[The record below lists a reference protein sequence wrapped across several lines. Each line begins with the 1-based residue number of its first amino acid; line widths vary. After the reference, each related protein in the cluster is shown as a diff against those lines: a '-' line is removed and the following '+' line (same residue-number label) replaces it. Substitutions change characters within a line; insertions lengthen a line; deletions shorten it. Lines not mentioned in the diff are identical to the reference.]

1 MRGRVLIALLLF
13 FPTALWLWGSEE
25 GVRHS
30 GGSLDM
36 IGKVVNFLILF
47 GGLGFI
53 LFKPV
58 RAILAGRQAEARRKL
73 DDAQE
78 KVRQAEERLRQA
90 RERLSGLDA
99 ELKSLQT
106 AAAEEG
112 RAEQERIREVARREA
127 DRIKRLTEQDMEA
140 QVRSGLGELKR
151 YAAGL
156 AAERAL
162 DRIKKRLTPEIQA
175 GLIDRAIEELSK
187 NDQTGSDSK
196 VRPRAH

>member
-58 RAILAGRQAEARRKL
+58 RTILAGRQAEARRKL
-73 DDAQE
+73 EDAQE

-162 DRIKKRLTPEIQA
+162 ARIKKRLTPEIQA

>member
-1 MRGRVLIALLLF
+1 MRGRVLVLLLVF
-13 FPTALWLWGSEE
+13 FLTALWLWGSEK
-25 GVRHS
+25 GAGHS
-30 GGSLDM
+30 GSSLDM

-78 KVRQAEERLRQA
+78 KARQAEERLRQA
-90 RERLSGLDA
+90 QERLSNLDG
-99 ELKSLQT
+99 ELKSLQA

-112 RAEQERIREVARREA
+112 RAEQERIREVARQEV

-140 QVRSGLGELKR
+140 QVRAGVLELKR

-162 DRIKKRLTPEIQA
+162 ARIKARLTPEIQA

-187 NDQTGSDSK
+187 NDKASSDSK
-196 VRPRAH
+196 VRSRAH

>member
-1 MRGRVLIALLLF
+1 LRGRVLVLLLVF
-13 FPTALWLWGSEE
+13 FLTALWLWGAEE
-25 GVRHS
+25 GVGHS
-30 GGSLDM
+30 GSSLDM
-36 IGKVVNFLILF
+36 IGKIVNFLILF

-78 KVRQAEERLRQA
+78 KARQAEERLRQA
-90 RERLSGLDA
+90 QERLSGLDA
-99 ELKSLQT
+99 ELESLQT

-112 RAEQERIREVARREA
+112 RAEQERIREVARQEA

-140 QVRSGLGELKR
+140 QVRSGVRELKR

-162 DRIKKRLTPEIQA
+162 ARIKARLTPEIQA
-175 GLIDRAIEELSK
+175 GLIDRAIAELSK

>member
-1 MRGRVLIALLLF
+1 LKGRVFISLLIF
-13 FPTALWLWGSEE
+13 FFSALWLWASEE
-25 GVRHS
+25 G
-30 GGSLDM
+30 GGNSASSLDM

-47 GGLGFI
+47 GGLAFV

-58 RAILAGRQAEARRKL
+58 RAILAGRQEEARRKL

-78 KVRQAEERLRQA
+78 KTRQAEERLKQA
-90 RERLSGLDA
+90 QERLSNLDG
-99 ELKSLQT
+99 ELKLLQA

-112 RAEQERIREVARREA
+112 RAEQERIREVARQET
-127 DRIKRLTEQDMEA
+127 DRIKRLTEQAMDA
-140 QVRSGLGELKR
+140 QVRSGLRELKR

-162 DRIKKRLTPEIQA
+162 ARIKARLTPEIQA
-175 GLIDRAIEELSK
+175 GLIDRAIKELSQ
-187 NDQTGSDSK
+187 NDQTGSGPK

>member
-1 MRGRVLIALLLF
+1 LRGRVLIALLLF

>member
-1 MRGRVLIALLLF
+1 LRGRVFIALLLF

-25 GVRHS
+25 GVGHS
-30 GGSLDM
+30 GSSLDM
-36 IGKVVNFLILF
+36 IGRVVNFLILF

-90 RERLSGLDA
+90 QERLSGLDA

-106 AAAEEG
+106 AAEEEG
-112 RAEQERIREVARREA
+112 RAEQERIREVARQEA
-127 DRIKRLTEQDMEA
+127 DRIKRLTEQDIEA
-140 QVRSGLGELKR
+140 QVRAGVRELKR

-162 DRIKKRLTPEIQA
+162 ARIKKRLTPEIQA

-187 NDQTGSDSK
+187 NDQTGSNSK

>member
-1 MRGRVLIALLLF
+1 LRGRVLIALLLF

-25 GVRHS
+25 GLGHS
-30 GGSLDM
+30 GSSLDM

-90 RERLSGLDA
+90 RERLSDLEA
-99 ELKSLQT
+99 EVMSLHK
-106 AAAEEG
+106 AAEEEG
-112 RAEQERIREVARREA
+112 RAEQEKIRKLAREEA

-140 QVRSGLGELKR
+140 QVRSGLRELKR

-162 DRIKKRLTPEIQA
+162 ARIKARLTPEIQA